1 MDKYVNFVNQI
12 PKNIM
17 EKVEK
22 CLCSDV
28 ALFRP
33 ETFIAG
39 KLMHSEDFHMIITST
54 TPPDTYVNCKLQ
66 SFSSGKIVVFNPG
79 DTILCTGEGVKKRY
93 LSLLIKP
100 GFINRTAEEMG
111 HSGPVRFLKILNP
124 YSGEL
129 MQAISTFDRE
139 AERADTFP
147 LMLDCLAAQIVAL
160 LLREFKTNFKRFPE
174 KSPDMDTCIALSV
187 EYMEAFYNAN
197 IKIADICD
205 EINISPFHFI
215 RTFKKKI
222 GVSPHKYLLKIRIQ
236 KAREFLKS
244 GRYSVSETAML
255 CGFVSMPHFSS
266 TFKDMTGY
274 SPAEYKK
281 NIGSALE

>member
-12 PKNIM
+12 PEGIM

-22 CLCSDV
+22 CLCNDV

-33 ETFIAG
+33 EIFIAG
-39 KLMHSEDFHMIITST
+39 RLIHSEDFHMIIPSSP
-54 TPPDTYVNCKLQ
+54 PPDTYVNCKLK
-66 SFSSGKIVVFNPG
+66 SFSSGKIVAFNPG
-79 DTILCTGEGVKKRY
+79 DTILCTGEGAKKRY

-100 GFINRTAEEMG
+100 EFINRAAEEMG
-111 HSGPVRFLKILNP
+111 HSGPVRFLKLLNP

-139 AERADTFP
+139 AARADAFP
-147 LMLDCLAAQIVAL
+147 LMLDCLAMQIVAL
-160 LLREFKTNFKRFPE
+160 FLREFKTNFKKFPQ
-174 KSPDMDTCIALSV
+174 KSPDIDICIARSV
-187 EYMEAFYNAN
+187 EYMEAFFNAN
-197 IKIADICD
+197 ITIADICD

-215 RTFKKKI
+215 RTFKKKNGI
-222 GVSPHKYLLKIRIQ
+222 SPHQYLLKIRIQ
-236 KAREFLKS
+236 KARELLKS

-266 TFKDMTGY
+266 TFKDMTGC
-274 SPAEYKK
+274 SPVEYKR
-281 NIGSALE
+281 ISVQS